1 MNTPSGDGFVK
12 IARPDVP
19 SLTGSQKSVL
29 NRKGNELFNAG
40 RIAEAKKIFLTTG
53 YTDGLSRLGDYY
65 LARNQAIEAFKM
77 YCLAPDTRKK
87 EMMIG
92 KFASVIRSWIR
103 NSTHQAYRSKKEVEN
118 NG

>member
-1 MNTPSGDGFVK
+1 MNTPSGDGFVR

-40 RIAEAKKIFLTTG
+40 RIAEARKIFLTTG

-65 LARNQAIEAFKM
+65 LTQNQALEAFRM
-77 YCLAPDTRKK
+77 YCLAPDAGKK

-92 KFASVIRSWIR
+92 KFASVIKSWIG
-103 NSTHQAYRSKKEVEN
+103 NSIHQAY
-118 NG
+118 